1 MNYETILDIGE
12 RKREK
17 SGINED
23 SIAATS
29 IDFGHRDTERT
40 IGVFVI
46 ADGAGGHQDGD
57 AASYLATDRVLK
69 DLVPSV
75 ISTVRRRSSAAG
87 LNMVGDEDDPP
98 PLEATI
104 HEALEDAVLAAHR
117 DILEYAGE
125 AKAEPVTTVVTAVCI
140 DDRLYYA
147 WVGDS
152 RAYVINRSSERISL
166 LTRDHS
172 KIETK
177 RRAGE
182 ISDAEAEVHV
192 DGNQITRALGGSHYE
207 DPETSKVDVAS
218 DTVRVY
224 ADDLILLTSDGLID
238 AYLDA
243 PHLHHQFRD
252 AEDVQPIVEEIM
264 QRSVTDDE
272 IRDIVLSADSL
283 EAGLQA
289 LVNMANERGG
299 KDNLSI
305 VLADELPAP
314 PTPETLPSR
323 GIRETPE
330 DIESQETIVRDAES
344 DSKSEPT

>member
-17 SGINED
+17 NGINED
-23 SIAATS
+23 SIVATS

-40 IGVFVI
+40 IGAFVI

-57 AASYLATDRVLK
+57 VASYLATNRILE
-69 DLVPSV
+69 DLVPAAV
-75 ISTVRRRSSAAG
+75 STLRQRSSAVG
-87 LNMVGDEDDPP
+87 LNNFRNEDNHPS
-98 PLEATI
+98 LEDTI
-104 HEALEDAVLAAHR
+104 HEALEEAVLAAHR

-125 AKAEPVTTVVTAVCI
+125 AKAEPITTVVAAVCI
-140 DDRLYYA
+140 DDHLYYA

-152 RAYVINRSSERISL
+152 RAYVINQSHERISL

-172 KIETK
+172 KVETK
-177 RRAGE
+177 RQAGE

-192 DGNQITRALGGSHYE
+192 DGNQITRALGGSQYE
-207 DPETSKVDVAS
+207 DPKTSTVDVATG
-218 DTVRVY
+218 TVPVY
-224 ADDLILLTSDGLID
+224 AEDLVLLTSDGLID

-243 PHLHHQFRD
+243 PRLHRQYRN

-264 QRSVTDDE
+264 QQSVTDDE

-283 EAGLQA
+283 QAGLQA

-314 PTPETLPSR
+314 PTPEPLSSR
-323 GIRETPE
+323 GISETPE
-330 DIESQETIVRDAES
+330 DIESQETIIRDPEASSNSVE
-344 DSKSEPT
+344 